1 MIKSIFSFILLS
13 LMTTGGLVSCV
24 HAWDKEQTIR
34 EEQNVQWAK
43 EAQQGKPFTNYG
55 E

>member
-1 MIKSIFSFILLS
+1 MIKSICIFILLS

-24 HAWDKEQTIR
+24 HAWDKEQQIR
-34 EEQNVQWAK
+34 DEQNIQWAK
-43 EAQQGKPFTNYG
+43 EAQQGKTFTNYW